1 MVYLDNAATTEVHPK
16 VIEAMMDCLKHTFG
30 NASAKYYPEAIA
42 ANELVTQARFHTS
55 NLLGVKPTEVIFTS
69 GATESNNLILRGLS
83 KAFPNKTKHIIS
95 THGEHSS
102 VKEVLDY
109 LEREEGFEITYL
121 SIDRHG
127 NIDLNELE
135 NFIRPTT
142 LLVTIGW
149 VNSELGT
156 IQPMNQID
164 QICLKK
170 GVLLHSDATQAV
182 GKLPI
187 DLSDFDS
194 LRFLSLSAHKFHGP
208 KGIGAAVLRNDP
220 DGVKYKIQPLM
231 YGGEQEGSLRPGTLP
246 VHNIVGMGVACQLAH
261 QVIKNYIKEMKEKD
275 QLVQQELNRLFGS
288 KLSMR
293 DFENRLPGIL
303 SIKIEGIINQLFLKK
318 ISDKISASTGSAC
331 SINKPSAILKEA
343 GYNQKEIEETIR
355 ISFNS
360 LSNVSSIGEIGSIR

>member
-16 VIEAMMDCLKHTFG
+16 VLEAMMDCLKHTYG
-30 NASAKYYPEAIA
+30 NASAKYYPEALA
-42 ANELVTQARFHTS
+42 ASELVTQARFHTS
-55 NLLGVKPTEVIFTS
+55 NLLGVKPLEVIFTS
-69 GATESNNLILRGLS
+69 GATESNNIILRGLA
-83 KAFPNKTKHIIS
+83 KGFPTKSKHIIT

-102 VKEVLDY
+102 VKEVLEY
-109 LEREEGFEITYL
+109 LEREEQYEITYL

-135 NFIRPTT
+135 RAIQPTT

-156 IQPMNQID
+156 IQPMEQID
-164 QICLKK
+164 QICTKK

-182 GKLPI
+182 GKLPM
-187 DLSDFDS
+187 DLSEFES

-208 KGIGAAVLRNDP
+208 KGIGAAILRNDP

-231 YGGEQEGSLRPGTLP
+231 YGGEQEGSMRPGTLP

-261 QVIKNYIKEMKEKD
+261 HGIKKYILEMKEKD
-275 QLVQQELNRLFGS
+275 QLVQQELTRLFGL
-288 KLSMR
+288 KLSVR

-331 SINKPSAILKEA
+331 SINKPSTILKEA
-343 GYNQKEIEETIR
+343 GYEQKEIEETIR
-355 ISFNS
+355 ISFNQGFVVND
-360 LSNVSSIGEIGSIR
+360 LSQISNI